1 MLIDFHVHTFPDAL
15 AERTLAKLAPIAG
28 IVPATKATLSDTCEK
43 MRDWGVNLCV
53 LQPVATKPK
62 QVRTINDL
70 AAKNR
75 GKGFLS
81 FGALHPDLE
90 NFKDE
95 IAHLMELG
103 IKGIKLHPDYQGFF
117 IEDPRMFP
125 IYDVLEQERIPVV
138 FHTGYDPIS
147 PNLIHA
153 SPAGIAEVNRRFPQ
167 LTIIAAHLGGM
178 MSQPEQAEELL
189 GRDVYLDLSM
199 SHTCPDSW
207 YREIL
212 IRHGAQRI
220 LFGSDCP
227 WSTPEV
233 QLKKLQSAGLS
244 ALEIEQITH
253 SNAERLVG
261 TLV

>member
-1 MLIDFHVHTFPDAL
+1 
-15 AERTLAKLAPIAG
+15 
-28 IVPATKATLSDTCEK
+28 
-43 MRDWGVNLCV
+43 
-53 LQPVATKPK
+53 
-62 QVRTINDL
+62 
-70 AAKNR
+70 
-75 GKGFLS
+75 
-81 FGALHPDLE
+81 
-90 NFKDE
+90 
-95 IAHLMELG
+95 
-103 IKGIKLHPDYQGFF
+103 
-117 IEDPRMFP
+117 MFP
-125 IYDVLEQERIPVV
+125 IYDALEQERIPVV